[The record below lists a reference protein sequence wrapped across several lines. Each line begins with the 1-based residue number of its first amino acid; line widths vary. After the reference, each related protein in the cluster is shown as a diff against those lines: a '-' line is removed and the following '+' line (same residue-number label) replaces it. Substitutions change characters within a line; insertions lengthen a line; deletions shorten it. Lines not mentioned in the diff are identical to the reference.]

1 MHFFISMDAATNN
14 MQKWNYWFEF
24 KISELEKNIEIYWK
38 RG

>member
-1 MHFFISMDAATNN
+1 MLFFISMDAATNN